1 MITTTLTVKDP
12 VCGMD
17 VDPKTAAWHS
27 TDAGETFYFC
37 AKACQEKFDAD
48 PARFANAG
56 AAVPNAEEPHA
67 VTQGAPLN
75 GTRHTRSTVDGAGER
90 IDLPITGMTCA
101 ACARRIERK
110 LSKAPGVRQAGVNF
124 ATSRATVEYDPA
136 QTGVRQLIETVKD
149 VGYGTA
155 GTARADFIVDDSA
168 RPSGSSQPL
177 ERHLNAQ
184 RGIVDASFN
193 LGTMEVRVEYLPGA
207 TGVGEIQRTIEEF
220 GYRVRAVP
228 GGGRGD
234 GAAMDSEAGAREAE
248 YLEIKRK
255 FIVATIL
262 SLPVLIIAMSH
273 GRIALFNFEGVNW
286 LQLALT
292 TPVVFYCGREFYRGA
307 WAAFRHRAADM
318 NTLIAV
324 GTGAAYLY
332 SIAATVAPHFFAVA
346 SGGGAADPLSG
357 MAGMDG
363 AAVYFEAASVIIA
376 LILLGKLLESRAKG
390 QTSDAIRRLKD
401 LQAKTAR
408 VVRAGRE
415 LDIPVEEVVPGDVVF
430 VRPGE
435 KIPVDGVIEDGAS
448 AVDEAML
455 TGESLPVEKSEG
467 DEVFGATLN
476 KTGAFRFRAS
486 KVGKDT
492 TLQQIVKLVED
503 AQGSKAPI
511 ARMADVISGIFTP
524 VVICIAIT
532 TFVVWF
538 VAAPPETRFTFAL
551 VNFVSVLIIACP
563 CALGLAT
570 PTAIMVGTGRGAE
583 NGVLVKGGEALET
596 AHKLSTIVLDKTGT
610 ITKGQPALTDVV
622 VVVAPAAPPAAAAG
636 DGAPGE
642 DELLRLAASAERAS
656 EHPLGEAIVREAQRR
671 GLQLAEATS
680 FNALAGHG
688 VEADVDGRKLLL
700 GNVKLMRD
708 REVSFDGFEERAAQL
723 AAEGKTPMYAAIDGR
738 FAGLLAVADE
748 IKPESAEAIRQ
759 LREAGLEVAMMT
771 GDNTRTAHAVA
782 ARVGI
787 TRVLAEVLPEGKAGE
802 IKRLQ
807 SEKKLVGMVGDGI
820 NDAPALAQADVGI
833 AIGTGTDVAIEASD
847 ITLIRGDLRGVVTAI
862 KLSRATLRTIRQ
874 NLFWAFIYNVIGIPI
889 AAGLLYPFTGWL
901 LSPII
906 ASAAMS
912 FSSVS
917 VVANSLRLRRFRA

>member
-1 MITTTLTVKDP
+1 MAATVTTVKDP

-17 VDPKTAAWHS
+17 VTPSTAAGQSEHEGK
-27 TDAGETFYFC
+27 TYYFC
-37 AKACQEKFDAD
+37 SSACKEKFDAD
-48 PARFANAG
+48 PARFTNPS
-56 AAVPNAEEPHA
+56 AVEQDAPHQA
-67 VTQGAPLN
+67 IEGAPLN
-75 GTRHTRSTVDGAGER
+75 GNRHTRTTPDGEGER

-124 ATSRATVEYDPA
+124 ATSRATVEYDPKA
-136 QTGVRQLIETVKD
+136 TGISQLIETVKD

-177 ERHLNAQ
+177 EKHLSAL
-184 RGIVDASFN
+184 RGVINASFN

-207 TGVGEIQRTIEEF
+207 TDVGTIRRTIEHF
-220 GYRVRAVP
+220 GYRVSDVP
-228 GGGRGD
+228 GGGGD
-234 GAAMDSEAGAREAE
+234 AAAEDSEAAARAE
-248 YLEIKRK
+248 EYRDIKRK
-255 FIVATIL
+255 FIIAAVL
-262 SLPVLIIAMSH
+262 SLPVLVIAMSH
-273 GRIALFNFEGVNW
+273 GRIALFNFSWVNW

-292 TPVVFYCGREFYRGA
+292 TPVVFYSGWQFYRGA

-332 SIAATVAPHFFAVA
+332 SIAATIAPGFFA
-346 SGGGAADPLSG
+346 GATGRDP
-357 MAGMDG
+357 MAGMTG
-363 AAVYFEAASVIIA
+363 MPTVPVYFEAASVIIA
-376 LILLGKLLESRAKG
+376 LILLGRLLESRAKG
-390 QTSDAIRRLKD
+390 QTSDAIRRLMG

-408 VVRAGRE
+408 VVRDGRE
-415 LDIPVEEVVPGDVVF
+415 MDIVVEEVVPGDVVI

-435 KIPVDGVIEDGAS
+435 KIPVDGVIEQGAS
-448 AVDEAML
+448 AIDESML
-455 TGESLPVEKSEG
+455 TGESLPVEKKAG

-476 KTGAFRFRAS
+476 KTGAFKFKAT

-492 TLQQIVKLVED
+492 ALQQIVKLVQD

-524 VVICIAIT
+524 IVICIAIA
-532 TFVVWF
+532 TFVIWF
-538 VAAPPETRFTFAL
+538 VVAPVDTRFTFAL
-551 VNFVSVLIIACP
+551 VNFVAVLIIACP

-583 NGVLVKGGEALET
+583 NGILVKGGEALET
-596 AHKLSTIVLDKTGT
+596 AHKLNTIVLDKTGT

-622 VVVAPAAPPAAAAG
+622 VSTNGV
-636 DGAPGE
+636 GAISE
-642 DELLRLAASAERAS
+642 DELLRLVASAERGS
-656 EHPLGEAIVREAQRR
+656 EHPLGEAIVR
-671 GLQLAEATS
+671 GAEARNLALVEAKS
-680 FNALAGHG
+680 FNAIAGHG
-688 VEADVDGRKLLL
+688 VEADVDDRKLLL
-700 GNVKLMRD
+700 GNLKLMRD
-708 REVSFDGFEERAAQL
+708 RKIALNGFEEQAARL
-723 AAEGKTPMYAAIDGR
+723 AGAGKTPMYVAVDDQ

-748 IKPESAEAIRQ
+748 IKSESKDAVRQ
-759 LREAGLEVAMMT
+759 MREMNLEVAMMT
-771 GDNTRTAHAVA
+771 GDNEQTAQAVA
-782 ARVGI
+782 AQVGI
-787 TRVLAEVLPEGKAGE
+787 TRVLADVLPEGKAGE

-807 SEKKLVGMVGDGI
+807 AEKKIVGMVGDGI

-862 KLSRATLRTIRQ
+862 KLSRATLRTIKQ

-889 AAGLLYPFTGWL
+889 AAGLLYPVTGWL